1 MELTGEG
8 LNSLRKVMKNDK
20 YSNGKKGN
28 KGNWNSI
35 VIRDRDVKSDSE
47 VISLLNAI
55 AALRGNPVAEGDT
68 VKFTAF
74 LADDKVP
81 IKLSKNSDDIYIK
94 IDLPYVDGVDNSNKY
109 GGGAKK
115 KRAKSRRARSRRRS
129 RSRSKKR

>member
-8 LNSLRKVMKNDK
+8 LNSLRKLMKNDK
-20 YSNGKKGN
+20 YNNGAKGK

-35 VIRDRDVKSDSE
+35 VIRKQHVENDSE
-47 VISLLNAI
+47 VVSLLNAV
-55 AALRGNPVAEGDT
+55 AALRNNPVAEGDV
-68 VKFTAF
+68 VKFSAF

-81 IKLSKNSDDIYIK
+81 IKLSKNLDDVYIK
-94 IDLPYVDGVDNSNKY
+94 IDLPYEYGVDNSNKY

-115 KRAKSRRARSRRRS
+115 KRAKSRRGRSRRRS